1 MNSGPEDAARSR
13 RAFVALGSN
22 QGDSVGL
29 LREAGVRLEGLSRS
43 PLRRSSLWRSTPVD
57 CPPGSPAFLNAVVAL
72 EPLPGTTPESLLLEL
87 QAIERALGRRPKRV
101 LNEPR
106 PLDLDLIAF
115 GEETRQ
121 SEQLTLPHPR
131 AHWRRFVLEPLAEIA
146 PDLILP
152 GQRQSVRE
160 QLETLSTPE
169 KLERVSAAWE

>member
-1 MNSGPEDAARSR
+1 MNPSPEVPAPSR

-22 QGDSVGL
+22 QGDSVAL
-29 LREAGVRLEGLSRS
+29 LRQAGTWLEGLSRS
-43 PLRRSSLWRSTPVD
+43 PLRRSSLWRSSPVD

-72 EPLPGTTPESLLLEL
+72 EPLPGVTPESLLLEL

-131 AHWRRFVLEPLAEIA
+131 AHRRRFVLEPLAEIA
-146 PDLILP
+146 PDLVLP
-152 GQRQSVRE
+152 GHHQSVRQ

-169 KLERVSAAWE
+169 RLERVLAAWE